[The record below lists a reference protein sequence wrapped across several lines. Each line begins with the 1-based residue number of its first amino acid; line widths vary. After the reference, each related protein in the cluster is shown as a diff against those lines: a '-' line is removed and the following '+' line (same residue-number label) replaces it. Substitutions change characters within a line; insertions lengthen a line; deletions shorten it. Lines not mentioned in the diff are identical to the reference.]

1 MFSILSYFRAR
12 TLRRFFR
19 TARDRRGIT
28 ILIVIL
34 VLTAILSI
42 SAGVLNVVVGQLA
55 ISGQAKDSFL
65 ALYAADE
72 GIEKWLFLDRVSVPV
87 APPTRS
93 GNRVTSSG
101 MSYSFKLEASPSSC
115 ADPTNT
121 MLTVSGQDA
130 PLMGGTP
137 HVKRGF
143 QLCY

>member
-1 MFSILSYFRAR
+1 MFFVPFHFRAR
-12 TLRRFFR
+12 MLRHISR

-55 ISGQAKDSFL
+55 ISGQARDSFR

-72 GIEKWLFLDRVSVPV
+72 GIEKWLFLDRGAMGPV
-87 APPTRS
+87 GTLSDDR
-93 GNRVTSSG
+93 TTTSG
-101 MSYSFKLEASPSSC
+101 MSYRFNLEAAPSSC

-130 PLMGGTP
+130 PIGGTP